1 MITPAATPP
10 TEPAQGGVLDSA
22 WYRETAPAD
31 HRSHQSEMTAAHGC
45 VPSPEAAVAMGVT
58 APPCWGLI

>member
-10 TEPAQGGVLDSA
+10 APPEQGGVLDSS
-22 WYRETAPAD
+22 WYREPAPMD
-31 HRSHQSEMTAAHGC
+31 TRTHELEVMAAHGC

-58 APPCWGLI
+58 PASGG